1 MKRTLSAALILALL
15 LFPAVGLVGCS
26 QESKSGKTE
35 TITTPGGTTTTTS
48 ETKVKSSGDNP
59 PPNYVGET
67 GKTPR

>member
-1 MKRTLSAALILALL
+1 MKRTLSVALILALL

-48 ETKVKSSGDNP
+48 ETKVKSTGDNP
-59 PPNYVGET
+59 PPNYAGQTGQT
-67 GKTPR
+67 GK